1 VKSAVLEDNITL
13 LMTREIAALW
23 PGTHVSICSV
33 CLRPGLFRTSGKR
46 GAEGAAPR
54 TCGRWACMKETG

>member
-1 VKSAVLEDNITL
+1 MKSAVVEDNITL

-33 CLRPGLFRTSGKR
+33 CLRPGLFRSDSRMPTP
-46 GAEGAAPR
+46 PR
-54 TCGRWACMKETG
+54 TCGRWSCMKEAT